1 MQPQRNGDAADEGGV
16 VLADQDH
23 GRYPLLV
30 MAGLDPAIHVFV
42 SLQSKEDVDHR
53 VKPGDDDWSMTPKRA
68 YPSPSS
74 LASNPFTA
82 RAHPASFR
90 SRVAADIA
98 GLNRRSSRE
107 LSANFAGS
115 G

>member
-68 YPSPSS
+68 LPLPLIAREQS
-74 LASNPFTA
+74 LHRPRPTGQLPLA
-82 RAHPASFR
+82 RRLAHVRHEAVLQPPVVGEF
-90 SRVAADIA
+90 
-98 GLNRRSSRE
+98 
-107 LSANFAGS
+107 
-115 G
+115 